1 MAAAAEAVNAAEG
14 DAALEGEA
22 LETYVEGFDEGDL
35 EAALTAAEDD
45 VATAELAVEG
55 AEGDLAASR
64 GESFDD
70 DGSAEAVLDA
80 ETAANTGFDTAVD
93 SNGETLADAEIDL
106 GLALENR
113 QTDANIEKALT
124 AAQSAVNAD
133 QAIYYVT
140 DAGDAAETASYDD
153 ADSQFE
159 DNTDAALADD
169 ELFTAKA
176 LQTAAINAESALNA
190 DVSANGSSADLLTEM
205 RVAIADLV
213 EAGVGLDE
221 AVTGLDATDSNDA
234 ELGALLDEVNT
245 LLGGINNAADATAL
259 QNAQQDASDFI
270 ESFIDADGDAVVTA
284 ELDTDNAGLDK
295 TFNDLIA
302 DFEQRAELTVE
313 SNNADAVFES
323 TLSGT
328 ILAAAETLQTERD
341 NEKADVETAEEDLTE
356 AQDLVSTLE
365 TLQGDYDTA
374 VEELETAQQY
384 FEDEGLELPVAVEGG
399 VTATAEND
407 IFLFTEEA
415 GTVSGFGLEGDDQ
428 LFVGTDFTWTA
439 LEAADDLATDRLG
452 DSSVLE
458 IFAQQNGN
466 NVVLS
471 FENEAFAG
479 NATNLEDITEVTL
492 TGVSVED
499 LSLSADGFITVA

>member
-1 MAAAAEAVNAAEG
+1 LAEAEAGVTASLAAAAEAVNAAE
-14 DAALEGEA
+14 DTPLEGDA
-22 LETYVEGFDEGDL
+22 LETYVENFDEGDL
-35 EAALTAAEDD
+35 EAAITAAEDD
-45 VATAELAVEG
+45 VATAEAGVNTTQAALLTARTETFDG
-55 AEGDLAASR
+55 EALLTDLA
-64 GESFDD
+64 
-70 DGSAEAVLDA
+70 
-80 ETAANTGFDTAVD
+80 TAN
-93 SNGETLADAEIDL
+93 ADANLDIDL
-106 GLALENR
+106 GITATSR
-113 QTDANIEKALT
+113 MTDANIANAVTE
-124 AAQSAVNAD
+124 AQRAVNAD
-133 QAIYYVT
+133 ENT
-140 DAGDAAETASYDD
+140 YDEDGAFD
-153 ADSQFE
+153 ADGE
-159 DNTDAALADD
+159 
-169 ELFTAKA
+169 FTAKG

-190 DVSANGSSADLLTEM
+190 DVSANGSNADLLAEM
-205 RVAIADLV
+205 RTAIADLAN
-213 EAGVGLDE
+213 AGVDVTTAATYDAN
-221 AVTGLDATDSNDA
+221 AVTDATDA
-234 ELGALLDEVNT
+234 GALTDVLAEVNT
-245 LLGGINNAADATAL
+245 LLTALDDAADAAATA
-259 QNAQQDASDFI
+259 DAETDIAGFVAG
-270 ESFIDADGDAVVTA
+270 FFDAAANDGAGDGVLA
-284 ELDTDNAGLDK
+284 ELDTGNADLDEA
-295 TFNDLIA
+295 FNNLVA
-302 DFEQRAELTVE
+302 DFEQRAELAGE
-313 SNNADAVFES
+313 SVDADASFNA
-323 TLSGT
+323 TLTGAV
-328 ILAAAETLQTERD
+328 LEEAEALQTARD
-341 NEKADVETAEEDLTE
+341 GLKDDVTEAEEGVTE
-356 AQDLVSTLE
+356 AQDLLTSLE

-479 NATNLEDITEVTL
+479 NATNVEDITEVTL